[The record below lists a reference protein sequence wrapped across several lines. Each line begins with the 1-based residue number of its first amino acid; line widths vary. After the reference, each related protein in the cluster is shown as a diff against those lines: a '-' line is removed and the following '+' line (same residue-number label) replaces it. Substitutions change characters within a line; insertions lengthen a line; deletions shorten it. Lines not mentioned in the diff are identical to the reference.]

1 MVFGQGLEFD
11 LPKGVV
17 RGVNE
22 LREWQI
28 ALRGS
33 HPQLAGAPL
42 AGAAASQPMDRLR
55 CSPTV
60 RNGALSCQQ
69 APRELPREQT
79 AADAALIAPRCE
91 HEASLFNGCTTS
103 LNLASGQIRR
113 PYLEL
118 PGARQRI
125 VRKVGTLVPV
135 A

>member
-55 CSPTV
+55 RSPTV

-69 APRELPREQT
+69 ALVTRTPPLLRACGRRSAP
-79 AADAALIAPRCE
+79 IAS
-91 HEASLFNGCTTS
+91 EATPTD
-103 LNLASGQIRR
+103 R
-113 PYLEL
+113 
-118 PGARQRI
+118 
-125 VRKVGTLVPV
+125 
-135 A
+135 